1 MSFFDND
8 FFKRVFVW
16 VTRFKPKIFSDE
28 EKEEMREKLIE
39 QNKKQER
46 DIRTLPESLL
56 SGLTID
62 KVELSLS
69 EGWLVTRPEN
79 PKEKIIYYIHG
90 GGFVGSCTRERM
102 PFVAEL
108 VKNFGYNVFSLDYR
122 LAPEYPYPCGLNDC
136 YEGYRELLESYQAKD
151 IVLIGESAGGNLVLA
166 LLLLLRLRGKPMPRA
181 VYANSPVTQMLKE
194 GESFKRCSLKTDFI
208 IVEGILENTTDIY
221 MTREQAKEPF
231 VSPLLAEDLTGL
243 PPIMITSSEDECLY
257 DDGKAMGEAL
267 KKAGNE
273 GSFKSYPGLCHA
285 FIISPQMKR
294 VVKLAYPDLRVFLE
308 KYLG

>member
-1 MSFFDND
+1 MGFFDND
-8 FFKRVFVW
+8 FFKRVFVR
-16 VTRFKPKIFSDE
+16 VTGYKPKIFTEE
-28 EKEEMREKLIE
+28 EKEEMRGKLTE
-39 QNKKQER
+39 QNRKQEK
-46 DIRTLPESLL
+46 DIRTLPGELTLGL
-56 SGLTID
+56 SIEP
-62 KVELSLS
+62 VELSHS
-69 EGWLVTRPEN
+69 DGWLITQPEN

-102 PFVAEL
+102 SFVAEL
-108 VKNFGYNVFSLDYR
+108 VKKFGYNVFSIDYR
-122 LAPEYPYPCGLNDC
+122 LAPEFMYPCGLNDC
-136 YEGYRELLESYQAKD
+136 YEGYRYLLESYKAENT
-151 IVLIGESAGGNLVLA
+151 VLIGESAGGNLVLA
-166 LLLLLRLRGKPMPRA
+166 LSLLLRDRGLPLPKA
-181 VYANSPVTQMLKE
+181 AYSNSPVTQMITE

-208 IVEGILENTTDIY
+208 VVEGILENTTDIY
-221 MTREQAKEPF
+221 MRREQAREPY
-231 VSPLLAEDLTGL
+231 VSPLLAKDLSGL

-257 DDGKAMGEAL
+257 DDGKAMSEAL

>member
-16 VTRFKPKIFSDE
+16 VTRFKPKILSDE

-102 PFVAEL
+102 PFVVEL
-108 VKNFGYNVFSLDYR
+108 VKNFGYNVFSIDYR

-136 YEGYRELLESYQAKD
+136 YEGYKELLESYRAKD

-181 VYANSPVTQMLKE
+181 IYANSPVTQMLKE

-208 IVEGILENTTDIY
+208 IVEGILQNTTEIY

-231 VSPLLAEDLTGL
+231 VSPLLSEDLTGL

-257 DDGKAMGEAL
+257 DDGE
-267 KKAGNE
+267 
-273 GSFKSYPGLCHA
+273 
-285 FIISPQMKR
+285 KR
-294 VVKLAYPDLRVFLE
+294 WARR
-308 KYLG
+308 